1 MNKENS
7 SKIVH
12 YIAALFSVIT
22 IISSDLVIA
31 KDTETADPISR
42 HIEGLEEEVVSVKL
56 IYLPVGTLFRSR
68 ADEKTLGAVG
78 CMFQTDDKP
87 LIKNIISIITDG
99 QVTHSEKTGVI
110 ETRYGIYFA
119 RRDGF
124 ETKILF
130 DKPYN
135 NSKQTYGLIDSEAV
149 KADPSLPEKLVNW
162 AKDSGL
168 KQVNAMCRV

>member
-12 YIAALFSVIT
+12 CIAAMLSVIT
-22 IISSDLVIA
+22 LISSDLVIA
-31 KDTETADPISR
+31 KDTDTADLISR
-42 HIEGLEEEVVSVKL
+42 HIESLEKEVVSVKL

-78 CMFQTDDKP
+78 CIFQTDDKP
-87 LIKNIISIITDG
+87 LIKNLISIITDG
-99 QVTHSEKTGVI
+99 EVNHSEKTGVI
-110 ETRYGIYFA
+110 ETRYGIYFT

-130 DKPYN
+130 DKAYN

-149 KADPSLPEKLVNW
+149 KADPALPERLVNW

-168 KQVNAMCRV
+168 KQENAMCRL

>member
-7 SKIVH
+7 PRIVH
-12 YIAALFSVIT
+12 CIAAVFGVIT
-22 IISSDLVIA
+22 LISSNIAIA
-31 KDTETADPISR
+31 KDADKADLTSQ
-42 HIEGLEEEVVSVKL
+42 HIEGLEKEVVGVRL

-78 CMFQTDDKP
+78 CIFRTDDKP
-87 LIKNIISIITDG
+87 LINNLISIITDG
-99 QVTHSEKTGVI
+99 QVAHSEKTGLI
-110 ETRYGIYFA
+110 ETRYGLYFT

-130 DKPYN
+130 DKAYT
-135 NSKQTYGLIDSEAV
+135 NSKQTYGLIDNEAIE
-149 KADPSLPEKLVNW
+149 ADPALPERLVNW

-168 KQVNAMCRV
+168 KQENAMCKV